1 MKAIKT
7 TQDPEKKAERKA
19 KRKSRRAHR
28 KAERALNPF
37 NKPPKTRRG
46 NSKGSAGLFDDGLS
60 GGGCKDG
67 NNRDVCPEVQTT
79 TSGKAPKFNP
89 NKRRVSKSRLV
100 GSAKKRK
107 KEAKKAARK
116 AIRAAKGKNTPYGNP
131 RFL

>member
-1 MKAIKT
+1 MRAIKT
-7 TQDPEKKAERKA
+7 GDPEDKLDKKE
-19 KRKSRRAHR
+19 KRQARRANR

-37 NKPPKTRRG
+37 NQPPKTRRG
-46 NSKGSAGLFDDGLS
+46 DAKGSSGLFDDGLS

-89 NKRRVSKSRLV
+89 NKSRLSKKKLV
-100 GSAKKRK
+100 KAKKEKQPEQSNQER
-107 KEAKKAARK
+107 
-116 AIRAAKGKNTPYGNP
+116 YSNP

>member
-1 MKAIKT
+1 MRAIKT
-7 TQDPEKKAERKA
+7 GDPEDKLDKKE
-19 KRKSRRAHR
+19 KRQARRANR

-37 NKPPKTRRG
+37 NQPPKTRRG
-46 NSKGSAGLFDDGLS
+46 DAKGSSGLFDDGLS

-89 NKRRVSKSRLV
+89 NKRRISKSRLV
-100 GSAKKRK
+100 GSAKKRE

-116 AIRAAKGKNTPYGNP
+116 AIRAANGKNTPYGNP